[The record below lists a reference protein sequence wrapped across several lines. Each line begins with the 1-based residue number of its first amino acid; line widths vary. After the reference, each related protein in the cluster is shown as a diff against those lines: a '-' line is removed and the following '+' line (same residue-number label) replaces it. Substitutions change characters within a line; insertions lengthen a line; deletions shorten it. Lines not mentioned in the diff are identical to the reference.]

1 MEKAYEEQ
9 QTGFII
15 ASKDR
20 FKSTLDR
27 WTVHNPIRSPDIIF
41 FMCVFAYTHVC
52 VCSVWFG
59 GDQVMQN
66 LENKHGWNLNKEKG

>member
-41 FMCVFAYTHVC
+41 FMCVFC
-52 VCSVWFG
+52 VVWWRPSHAEFRK
-59 GDQVMQN
+59 QAWMK
-66 LENKHGWNLNKEKG
+66 LK